1 MTKYLG
7 DFTANTSVR
16 GTFNT
21 RDKADGAPIT
31 LAGTP
36 ALAVYK
42 DGGTTETTTGVA
54 LTVDFDSRT
63 GHHLFVITTT
73 DAFYATG
80 SDYRV
85 VLTAGTVDGESVVGV
100 EVGSFSIENRSNQ
113 KNLKVGQSYTH
124 TNDDTTDAVEVTIT
138 ETP

>member
-7 DFTANTSVR
+7 DFAAGVTVR
-16 GTFNT
+16 GTFQT
-21 RDKADGAPIT
+21 RFKDTGAPIT
-31 LAGTP
+31 LADSP

-42 DGGTTETTTGVA
+42 DGDTTEATTGVA

-63 GHHLFVITTT
+63 GHHLYAITTT

-80 SDYRV
+80 SDYRI

-100 EVGSFSIENRSNQ
+100 EVGSFSICNRSHITI
-113 KNLKVGQSYTH
+113 GQSYTH
-124 TNDDTTDAVEVTIT
+124 ENDATEESVAVTVTK
-138 ETP
+138 TP

>member
-7 DFTANTSVR
+7 DFAAGVSVR
-16 GTFNT
+16 GTFQT
-21 RDKADGAPIT
+21 RAKATGAPIT
-31 LAGTP
+31 LAGSP

-63 GHHLFVITTT
+63 GHHLYAITTT

-80 SDYRV
+80 SDYRIV
-85 VLTAGTVDGESVVGV
+85 ITAGTVDGESVVGV
-100 EVGSFSIENRSNQ
+100 EVASFSICNRSHIAI
-113 KNLKVGQSYTH
+113 GQSYTH
-124 TNDDTTDAVEVTIT
+124 ENDATEESVAVTVTK
-138 ETP
+138 TP